1 MSAIAQRRFS
11 TLQTE
16 PLRNF
21 KFHVVFTPIGKQK
34 DSTSNATA
42 PADQWNE
49 STMGGFTSVSGLTQT
64 TEAIAY
70 REGGYNTSVHQMA
83 GITTFSPI
91 SFQRGVMYGSSEAL
105 ETMEKVYQVP
115 SGTSVVN
122 GVENYR
128 YNIDIYVLHHPR
140 DMTDLSDGFIANAAM
155 QFRVYNAWLTTVAYS
170 DLNAGENG
178 FLVEQMAWVHEGW
191 EAKIAKNINGNSTI
205 I

>member
-21 KFHVVFTPIGKQK
+21 KFHVVFTPKGNPIEASGNQ
-34 DSTSNATA
+34 A
-42 PADQWNE
+42 QWKE

-91 SFQRGVMYGSSEAL
+91 SFQRGVMYGSSQAL
-105 ETMEKVYQVP
+105 KTMEKIYQVP
-115 SGTSVVN
+115 SGTSVVS

-128 YNIDIYVLHHPR
+128 YDIDIYVLHHPR
-140 DMTDLSDGFIANAAM
+140 DMTELNDGFVDNAAM

-191 EAKIAKNINGNSTI
+191 EAKIADTINGSSVI
-205 I
+205 K